1 MVLVLLFLGL
11 LIINIFLVLILI
23 CSTLKIEVDNVKI
36 KKLEM
41 QNLEKNYKIYIK
53 LYLFNKIPLFRILLN
68 KQRINKII
76 AKDNILFKKNT
87 INEINYM
94 EIMKMLSPQIESLN
108 LNMKIG
114 TGNAIFTSALV
125 FIISTA
131 LSLSFPHIVI
141 QKNKSRI
148 KYEITPI
155 YIGKNLFSIHLQGI
169 ICIKMVHIINI
180 IYIYL
185 QKRRGVKDERTSNRR
200 SYANSYE

>member
-76 AKDNILFKKNT
+76 AKDNILFKK
-87 INEINYM
+87 IQL
-94 EIMKMLSPQIESLN
+94 MK
-108 LNMKIG
+108 
-114 TGNAIFTSALV
+114 
-125 FIISTA
+125 
-131 LSLSFPHIVI
+131 
-141 QKNKSRI
+141 
-148 KYEITPI
+148 
-155 YIGKNLFSIHLQGI
+155 
-169 ICIKMVHIINI
+169 
-180 IYIYL
+180 
-185 QKRRGVKDERTSNRR
+185 
-200 SYANSYE
+200 